1 MKNGAKR
8 NKPEVVVVTGASA
21 GVGRAT
27 VRAFAKRGAYI
38 GLLARGEEGLEA
50 TRAEVER
57 YGGKAL
63 VLPTDVSDAEA
74 VAQAAQAVE
83 DAFGPIDIWVNDAF
97 ASIFAPLKEIDPKDY
112 QRATEV
118 TYLGSVYGTMA
129 ALKHML
135 PRDRGHII
143 QVGSALAVRSVP
155 LQSAYCGAKSGIMG
169 YLDSLRSELIHD
181 KSNVKITVV
190 QMPALN
196 TPQFGWVKSKLPHK
210 AQPVPPIYQPEVAA
224 EGIIYAAD
232 HPQREVWVGSA
243 TYAAI
248 MGQKFIPGLLDYYM
262 GWTGYSSQQTD
273 APADHDRPNNLY
285 SPVAGDHGARGAFS
299 SRAHEKSVALWYTTH
314 RPQVLLGLGALALA
328 AFLLEREA

>member
-1 MKNGAKR
+1 MKKPA
-8 NKPEVVVVTGASA
+8 KPEVVVVTGASA

-27 VRAFAKRGAYI
+27 VRAFAKRGAHI

-50 TRAEVER
+50 TRREVER

-63 VLPTDVSDAEA
+63 VLPTDVADAEA
-74 VAQAAQAVE
+74 VERAAQAVE
-83 DAFGPIDIWVNDAF
+83 DAFGPIDIWVNNAF
-97 ASIFAPLKEIDPKDY
+97 ASIFAPLKEIDPADFR
-112 QRATEV
+112 RATEV
-118 TYLGSVYGTMA
+118 TYLGSVHGTMA

-155 LQSAYCGAKSGIMG
+155 LQSAYCGAKSAIMG

-181 KSNVKITVV
+181 NSQVKITVV

-210 AQPVPPIYQPEVAA
+210 AQPVPPIYQPEIAA

-248 MGQKFIPGLLDYYM
+248 MGQKFVPGLLDLYM
-262 GWTGYSSQQTD
+262 GRTGYSSQQTG
-273 APADHDRPNNLY
+273 APANHNRPNNLWE
-285 SPVAGDHGARGAFS
+285 PQDKTNDHGARGAFS
-299 SRAHEKSVALWYTTH
+299 KRAHEKSVALWYTTH
-314 RPQVLLGLGALALA
+314 RPQVLLGLGVLALA

>member
-1 MKNGAKR
+1 MKST
-8 NKPEVVVVTGASA
+8 KPEVVVVTGASA

-27 VRAFAKRGAYI
+27 VRAFAKRGAHI
-38 GLLARGEEGLEA
+38 GLLSRGEEALEA
-50 TRAEVER
+50 TRKEVER

-63 VLPTDVSDAEA
+63 VLPTDVADAEA
-74 VAQAAQAVE
+74 VERAAQAVE
-83 DAFGPIDIWVNDAF
+83 DTFGPIDIWVNDAF
-97 ASIFAPLKEIDPKDY
+97 ASIFAPLKEIDPADY
-112 QRATEV
+112 RRATEV
-118 TYLGSVYGTMA
+118 TYLGSVHGTMA

-155 LQSAYCGAKSGIMG
+155 LQSAYCGAKSAIMG

-181 KSNVKITVV
+181 KSKVKITVV

-248 MGQKFIPGLLDYYM
+248 MGQKFIPGVLDYYM
-262 GWTGYSSQQTD
+262 GRTGYSSQQYD
-273 APADHDRPNNLY
+273 GKDDPNRPNNLWE
-285 SPVAGDHGARGAFS
+285 PVKGDHGARGAFDK
-299 SRAHEKSVALWYTTH
+299 RAHENSVALWYTTH
-314 RPQVLLGLGALALA
+314 RRQLLLGLGALALA
-328 AFLLEREA
+328 AFFVEREA

>member
-1 MKNGAKR
+1 MKKP

-27 VRAFAKRGAYI
+27 VRAFAKRGAHI
-38 GLLARGEEGLEA
+38 GLLARGEEALEA
-50 TRAEVER
+50 TRKEVER

-63 VLPTDVSDAEA
+63 VLPTDVADAGA
-74 VAQAAQAVE
+74 VERAAQAVE
-83 DAFGPIDIWVNDAF
+83 DTFGPIDIWVNDAF
-97 ASIFAPLKEIDPKDY
+97 ASIFAPLKEIDPADY
-112 QRATEV
+112 KRATEV
-118 TYLGSVYGTMA
+118 TYLGSVHGTMA

-181 KSNVKITVV
+181 KSRVKITVV

-248 MGQKFIPGLLDYYM
+248 VGQKFIPGLLDYYM
-262 GWTGYSSQQTD
+262 GRTGYSSQQTGE
-273 APADHDRPNNLY
+273 PADHNRPNNLY
-285 SPVAGDHGARGAFS
+285 EPVAGDHGARGAFS
-299 SRAHEKSVALWYTTH
+299 SRAHENSVALWYTTH
-314 RPQVLLGLGALALA
+314 RRQLLIGLGALALA
-328 AFLLEREA
+328 AFFVEREA